1 MRVAELDAD
10 GLGEVTADDDTE
22 ACGAAMANPRDARA
36 ARVLMTTILA
46 FSMSVGT
53 SSMFLLLVN
62 LGHTPF
68 LYLQHSLETSDVE
81 LQSAMRQSAL
91 VRTYAELTLETTGFN
106 TRYGYLKVGIRRSAS
121 EFLASRFAERS
132 ILAWPRSHIS

>member
-10 GLGEVTADDDTE
+10 GLGELTADGDTE
-22 ACGAAMANPRDARA
+22 ACGAAMVTPRDARA

-62 LGHTPF
+62 
-68 LYLQHSLETSDVE
+68 
-81 LQSAMRQSAL
+81 
-91 VRTYAELTLETTGFN
+91 
-106 TRYGYLKVGIRRSAS
+106 
-121 EFLASRFAERS
+121 
-132 ILAWPRSHIS
+132 